1 MEVIKYL
8 LYFLTILYIEYL
20 LLDSYSKISNN
31 NKKVAKKIN
40 FSLIFCACLYLCN
53 NLFNLT
59 EYKIIISFIII
70 ILSNLVYFKDDI
82 KEIIQN
88 SVIIVVV
95 NVIVE
100 LLFTIIFLNNANNV
114 QYLND
119 NIILKILFSILVFYI
134 TNKVIGWNKINNGIF
149 KIKEIT
155 NKVVSIEIIFLLM
168 LVVLNILGF
177 IISEDFD
184 NIYSICSIVI
194 SLIYIIFTTFSIVKR
209 QYNIKKLEAKNKELT
224 ESYKNYTK
232 AFDDFRELKHNLK
245 NDLYSIK
252 AVVPKEKQML
262 LNNLITKYNKK
273 YDWLNDLD
281 NIPEGLEGILYLKQ
295 NEAKNNKVNLIINY
309 DSKSKILDKDFLDL
323 CDVLGILLDNAI
335 ESSKKTKNKIVMLDV
350 GEDKNFINIKIMNNY
365 NNDININE
373 LYKKDY
379 STKEQK
385 SGLGLYYIDKLKNK
399 NIKVSISVINNLF
412 IVTVK
417 YKKISK

>member
-8 LYFLTILYIEYL
+8 LYFLTTTLMFL
-20 LLDSYSKISNN
+20 LLSKCYEKIRKSNN
-31 NKKVAKKIN
+31 KPSRK
-40 FSLIFCACLYLCN
+40 SLYLIIIGGFLILNN
-53 NLFNLT
+53 NLYNIHEYRILT
-59 EYKIIISFIII
+59 AILIDGIIFKLYFRDDFKETIINTIIIVSIYILFE
-70 ILSNLVYFKDDI
+70 ILSTI
-82 KEIIQN
+82 
-88 SVIIVVV
+88 
-95 NVIVE
+95 
-100 LLFTIIFLNNANNV
+100 LLLSNANNLK
-114 QYLND
+114 YLND
-119 NIILKILFSILVFYI
+119 SMLLKISFTIFVTYI
-134 TNKVIGWNKINNGIF
+134 TNLFLNINKIKNAIF
-149 KIKEIT
+149 KIKRIIYEYM
-155 NKVVSIEIIFLLM
+155 SIEFIFLLI
-168 LVVLNILGF
+168 LLLLNIF
-177 IISEDFD
+177 AYTISKDFD
-184 NIYSICSIVI
+184 NIFSIV
-194 SLIYIIFTTFSIVKR
+194 STIILLAYVIFSTFSIVKR

-252 AVVPKEKQML
+252 AVVPKEKQIL

-350 GEDKNFINIKIMNNY
+350 SEDKNFINIKIMNNY

-399 NIKVSISVINNLF
+399 NIKVNISVINNLF